1 MSADM
6 CGLEESFLNAQQNK
20 GESMEDLVKLTIDYG
35 DGNTETMVV
44 TKESNAYMTMLE
56 YAKQNDYAID
66 EKPYL
71 EPLEINSIQVAL
83 DHLIEFLDDTMSDAI
98 ANGEESK
105 HREKLEATKKAKEKL
120 A

>member
-1 MSADM
+1 M
-6 CGLEESFLNAQQNK
+6 K
-20 GESMEDLVKLTIDYG
+20 DLVQLTIDYY
-35 DGNTETMVV
+35 DGKTESMVV

-66 EKPYL
+66 EKPYY
-71 EPLEINSIQVAL
+71 EPLEINAIQVAL
-83 DHLIEFLDDTMSDAI
+83 DHLIEFLNDTMSDAI

-105 HREKLEATKKAKEKL
+105 HCEKLEATKRAKEKL

>member
-1 MSADM
+1 M
-6 CGLEESFLNAQQNK
+6 K
-20 GESMEDLVKLTIDYG
+20 DLVQLTIDYY

-56 YAKQNDYAID
+56 YAKQNNYPID
-66 EKPYL
+66 QKPYL
-71 EPLEINSIQVAL
+71 EPLEINAIQVAL

-98 ANGEESK
+98 ANNEESK
-105 HREKLEATKKAKEKL
+105 HCEKLEATKSVKKKL